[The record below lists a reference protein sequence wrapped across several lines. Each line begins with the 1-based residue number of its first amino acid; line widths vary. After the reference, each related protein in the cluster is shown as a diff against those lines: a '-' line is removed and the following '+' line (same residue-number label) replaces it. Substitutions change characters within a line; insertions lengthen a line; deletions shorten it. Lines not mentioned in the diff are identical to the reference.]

1 MLNYTIVSGN
11 WEIFPKL
18 AYVVTHTWNMIHNM
32 VRRFREP
39 NPPSVANTICRL
51 FLNCPNDS
59 ESSIVSCLLDTHE
72 DPYKVSCCL
81 DQKQSFMR

>member
-1 MLNYTIVSGN
+1 
-11 WEIFPKL
+11 
-18 AYVVTHTWNMIHNM
+18 M

-39 NPPSVANTICRL
+39 TRPCVRNTICRQ

-59 ESSIVSCLLDTHE
+59 KSSIVSCLLNAVCAYLE

-81 DQKQSFMR
+81 DLKYHMEVLRNAIPGC